1 MEKNMTLAQINAAAD
16 FIRGCTEHRPTV
28 GLILGSGLGALADQV
43 QGADYVP
50 FDEIPHFPVSTVV
63 GHSGRMVVGQLEGQP
78 VLVMQGR
85 VHYYEGYPMSQVTF
99 PIRVMQAL
107 GLGTLIVTNA
117 AGGLDTSWSPG
128 DLMLIRD
135 HINLVGMVGMNPL
148 RGPNL
153 DTFGPR
159 FPDMSRAYSP
169 ELRQLARE
177 VAEQESILMHE
188 GVYIGLAGPNYETPA
203 ELHFMR
209 QIGADAV
216 GMSTVAEVTV
226 ACHSGMRVLGISGIS
241 NIVIYDPSQQ
251 GEAPNHEEVL
261 EAGLQAVP
269 KLIIIIKG
277 VLRRLPPG
285 D

>member
-1 MEKNMTLAQINAAAD
+1 MEKSMTLAQINAAAD
-16 FIRGCTEHRPTV
+16 FIRGRTENRPTI

-43 QGADYVP
+43 QGADHVP
-50 FDEIPHFPVSTVV
+50 FDEIPHFPVSTVA
-63 GHSGRMVVGQLEGQP
+63 GHSGRMVIGQLEGQP

-85 VHYYEGYPMSQVTF
+85 VHYYEGYSMSQVTF

-107 GLGTLIVTNA
+107 GIGTLVVTNA

-177 VAEQESILMHE
+177 VAEQEGILMHE

-226 ACHSGMRVLGISGIS
+226 ACHGGMRVLGISGIS

-269 KLIIIIKG
+269 KLMAIIKG